1 MSYSRRALLL
11 LVLVVLSS
19 PLSVAP
25 AAHAQ
30 TAKSKAPA
38 ARVTDCT
45 TGADDAERAAA
56 FTGSMSA
63 GGAKRMQMRFTL
75 QQRLGPGPKG
85 TWKKVAV
92 PDWGTWQK
100 ADPGRT
106 AFVFTER
113 IEALTAPAGYRVVV
127 SFRWLDARNRVLRTA
142 TRTSAACE
150 VADPRPDLALGGL
163 DAVATGGGR
172 AAYTVAVANDGHSQA
187 VPFAVTVTVG
197 GVTSDPVILG
207 PLSAG
212 DRATGAVAAAACAP
226 RSTITVT
233 LDAANAVDESDEAD
247 DVVQRPCPL
256 A

>member
-1 MSYSRRALLL
+1 MSYRRLLL
-11 LVLVVLSS
+11 PLLLALS
-19 PLSVAP
+19 PLFAAP

-30 TAKSKAPA
+30 SKSKVSLA
-38 ARVTDCT
+38 ARVADCT
-45 TGADDAERAAA
+45 TGTDDAERAAA

-63 GGAKRMQMRFTL
+63 AGAKRMQMRFQL
-75 QQRLGPGPKG
+75 QQRLGAGTKG

-100 ADPGRT
+100 ADPGRS

-113 IEALTAPAGYRVVV
+113 IEALTAPASYRVVV
-127 SFRWLDARNRVLRTA
+127 TFRWLDARNHAIRT
-142 TRTSAACE
+142 TSRTSPACE
-150 VADPRPDLALGGL
+150 VADPRPDLVLGGL

-172 AAYTVAVANDGHSQA
+172 AAYTVAVANDGHSTA

-197 GVTSDPVILG
+197 GVTSAPVILG
-207 PLSAG
+207 PLGAG
-212 DRATGAVAAAACAP
+212 DRATGAVAAPSCALG
-226 RSTITVT
+226 STITVT
-233 LDAANAVDESDEAD
+233 LDAANAVDESDKAD